1 MKRLLSSLML
11 LAMPGAALAADPCGG
26 VKLEAGSV
34 RLGKPVTE
42 EWAKTND
49 GKACL
54 ADVVKEIEHHRLV
67 RAVTVAAL
75 VSDAERASGKGLAS
89 AKAVAETLVAAGLP
103 KNRVFALAP
112 APQRNDQLG
121 ISLRF
126 VERAPEDVVAR
137 VAAAGGSV
145 FLGPDEA
152 TLKPAEAGMPVLVNE
167 LIKTGPNARITI
179 HLKDGSGLEVKPE
192 SLVRMPVLQIANGE
206 RQVKIE
212 VLSGGITADVRKAT
226 QQSRFEASSRVS
238 VASVRGTQFRFG
250 VEEDGDTRLETL
262 EGLVALTPSNDPDA
276 RPVEVPAGQGAVV
289 KPDGKTSEPKP
300 LPQAPLVTAPLKG
313 ALGNDARLE
322 WQPVTDAVSYTIEV
336 ARDADFLVEGRS
348 QTVQAA
354 NTLSWPEPLPRGKW
368 FWRVTGVN
376 GDGFSGPSSKVYAFT
391 VAK

>member
-54 ADVVKEIEHHRLV
+54 ADVVKEIERHRLV

-348 QTVQAA
+348 QTVLAA

>member
-54 ADVVKEIEHHRLV
+54 ADVVKEIERHRLV

-206 RQVKIE
+206 RQVKVE

-348 QTVQAA
+348 QTVLAA

-368 FWRVTGVN
+368 FWRVTSVN

>member
-54 ADVVKEIEHHRLV
+54 ADVVKEIERHRLV

>member
-42 EWAKTND
+42 DWVKTND

-54 ADVVKEIEHHRLV
+54 ADVVNEIERHRLV

-75 VSDAERASGKGLAS
+75 VSDADRASGKGLTS
-89 AKAVAETLVAAGLP
+89 AKAIAEALVTAGLP

-167 LIKTGPNARITI
+167 LIKTGPNARMTV
-179 HLKDGSGLEVKPE
+179 HLKDGSGIEVKPE

-206 RQVKIE
+206 RQVKID

-262 EGLVALTPSNDPDA
+262 EGLVALTPSDKPDA
-276 RPVEVPAGQGAVV
+276 KPVEVPAGQGAIV
-289 KPDGKTSEPKP
+289 KPDGKTSEPKA
-300 LPQAPLVTAPLKG
+300 LPQAPSVTAPLKG
-313 ALGNDARLE
+313 ALGADARLE
-322 WQPVTDAVSYTIEV
+322 WQPVTDATSYFIEV

-354 NTLSWPEPLPRGKW
+354 NTISWPEPLPRGKW

-376 GDGFSGPSSKVYAFT
+376 GDGFQGPSSKVYAFT